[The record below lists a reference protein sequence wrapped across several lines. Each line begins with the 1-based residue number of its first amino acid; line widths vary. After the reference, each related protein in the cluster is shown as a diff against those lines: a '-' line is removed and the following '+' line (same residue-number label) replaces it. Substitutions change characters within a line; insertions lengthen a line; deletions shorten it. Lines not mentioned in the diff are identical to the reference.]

1 MPGGIFVSY
10 RRDDSRDVAG
20 RLVDHLRQ
28 TFSSKDLFLDVDT
41 VTPGA
46 RFDQVLSD
54 RVSRCAVMLAIIGPQ
69 WLTVKDKDGRR
80 RIDNPGDYVRSEVA
94 AALARGVP
102 VIPVLVSGA
111 NLPDPADLP
120 DDLKGLV
127 MRQKVDLRYERFNAD
142 ADALIASLAHI
153 VPRRSSGLR
162 LAPTVAGAVLLLAVL
177 GIGAF
182 LMTRPTAEK
191 GPAAEAPQ
199 TAGPE
204 RTAGTG
210 AGAVKAVELCTEASE
225 VTARLAS
232 ATSVETWNASAA
244 RFWELYNGP
253 LYAIETAQKKRS
265 KTNVSE
271 LETAM
276 VRFGRLIPQ
285 GALPGS
291 LPRGDLAL
299 PSLRVGEA
307 CAEVFDFY
315 GAR

>member
-1 MPGGIFVSY
+1 MPGGIFISY

-20 RLVDHLRQ
+20 RLVDHLRN

-46 RFDQVLSD
+46 RFDQVLSE

-80 RIDNPGDYVRSEVA
+80 RIDSPGDYVRSEVA

-111 NLPDPADLP
+111 DLPDPADLP

-142 ADALIASLAHI
+142 ADALVASLARI
-153 VPRRSSGLR
+153 VRRRPTR
-162 LAPTVAGAVLLLAVL
+162 LPLATIAIAGAALAAVSVAGL
-177 GIGAF
+177 
-182 LMTRPTAEK
+182 LMTRPAGT
-191 GPAAEAPQ
+191 GQ

-204 RTAGTG
+204 RAAGTG

-232 ATSVETWNASAA
+232 TTDPETWRASAA

-253 LYAIETAQKKRS
+253 LYTVETAQKQRAKDNIS
-265 KTNVSE
+265 V
-271 LETAM
+271 LEAAM
-276 VRFGRLIPQ
+276 VGYGMLIPQ
-285 GALPGS
+285 GAPPGD
-291 LPRGDLAL
+291 LPRADLAM

-307 CAEVFDFY
+307 CTEVFDFY
-315 GAR
+315 GAK